1 MTDDLTNESQT
12 GADEAAVEALPAGPL
27 LGGAMPEVSAT
38 AGRYF
43 RNARYLIV
51 TAAVVVGLWFA
62 HDGWINWPAEN
73 AKIAQ
78 LEKQQ
83 DDARGRKDDA
93 EADRLAGDLKKYSFH
108 SDMDLFIQKVLAI
121 VLPVLG
127 LVYLVYTLYRSRGQ
141 VRLVE
146 DVLYVPGHPPITVA
160 SITRI
165 DDRAWDRKGV
175 SRVYY
180 QIGGKSE
187 ARVVLDDFVYNH
199 KPIRTIHDR
208 VIFLVSAEGP
218 AESAGEQAI
227 DTEPSAGAEATTES
241 RPASDLDA

>member
-12 GADEAAVEALPAGPL
+12 GADEAAAVEALPAGPL
-27 LGGAMPEVSAT
+27 PEVSAT

-51 TAAVVVGLWFA
+51 TAAVAVGLWFA

-141 VRLVE
+141 VRLAE

-180 QIGGKSE
+180 QIGEKSE

-199 KPIRTIHDR
+199 KPIRAIHDR
-208 VIFLVSAEGP
+208 LISLVSAEGP
-218 AESAGEQAI
+218 AESAGEQAT
-227 DTEPSAGAEATTES
+227 DTEPSAGAQATTES
-241 RPASDLDA
+241 RPASDLDT